1 MCQHTVVSAA
11 PACGVGVPIRS
22 HVQALCAPTHP
33 TTTSSCAKAR
43 KGERAGLE
51 SRSNPSSPTFSQGKV
66 QLPPPLRHNPECR
79 QLREGS
85 DSEAIALRENAR
97 SYNNALSLT
106 LLAAHF
112 DQTRLGILGPRV
124 SLSSIHAPRH
134 STWTQRR
141 RQSHTKAYFDQARVR
156 LAQAGD
162 TAKEWVLRL
171 CLPPGRDRRT
181 HNLPPPSTEMTML
194 ICDSDSNTGDRGPQE
209 LIVQVR
215 SRRCPDGRPKYQ
227 VVSSLHPSAMPLRYP
242 TLFAAEENSS
252 HLNTP
257 LCGFHQAG
265 PPIARNREQ
274 IDNGVQLRE
283 VLPVSVWMTNE
294 EDKDRDDEDED
305 REEGDEE
312 DGDGERQRSSKGVEV
327 ASLAF
332 TILCALL
339 AKGDEYFSIPHCTH
353 GPFLESVI
361 YGYTPSRD
369 RSTLHIRLH
378 QEYLHLTTTQ
388 GINGLAP
395 NPIGRCTGADK
406 ACNRPDL
413 IARVFEAKSGNKR
426 HAGCFGDE
434 CKMNGFC
441 FFAVLRVVFS

>member
-1 MCQHTVVSAA
+1 
-11 PACGVGVPIRS
+11 
-22 HVQALCAPTHP
+22 
-33 TTTSSCAKAR
+33 
-43 KGERAGLE
+43 
-51 SRSNPSSPTFSQGKV
+51 
-66 QLPPPLRHNPECR
+66 
-79 QLREGS
+79 
-85 DSEAIALRENAR
+85 
-97 SYNNALSLT
+97 
-106 LLAAHF
+106 
-112 DQTRLGILGPRV
+112 
-124 SLSSIHAPRH
+124 
-134 STWTQRR
+134 
-141 RQSHTKAYFDQARVR
+141 
-156 LAQAGD
+156 
-162 TAKEWVLRL
+162 
-171 CLPPGRDRRT
+171 
-181 HNLPPPSTEMTML
+181 MTML
-194 ICDSDSNTGDRGPQE
+194 ICDSDTNTGDRGPQE

-215 SRRCPDGRPKYQ
+215 SHRCPDGRPKYQ

-242 TLFAAEENSS
+242 TFFAAEENSS

-378 QEYLHLTTTQ
+378 QENLHLTTTQ

>member
-1 MCQHTVVSAA
+1 MRRA
-11 PACGVGVPIRS
+11 GG
-22 HVQALCAPTHP
+22 
-33 TTTSSCAKAR
+33 AR
-43 KGERAGLE
+43 KGERAGLK

-97 SYNNALSLT
+97 SYNNALSFT
-106 LLAAHF
+106 SLAAHW
-112 DQTRLGILGPRV
+112 DQTQVGTLGPPVFRVFGRLYHRLGALIPAVNQCPAFAQTWLINPAEATDTRLEPDGADSHMQR
-124 SLSSIHAPRH
+124 
-134 STWTQRR
+134 STL
-141 RQSHTKAYFDQARVR
+141 TK
-156 LAQAGD
+156 LESG
-162 TAKEWVLRL
+162 
-171 CLPPGRDRRT
+171 
-181 HNLPPPSTEMTML
+181 H
-194 ICDSDSNTGDRGPQE
+194 
-209 LIVQVR
+209 
-215 SRRCPDGRPKYQ
+215 RCPDGRPKYQ

-339 AKGDEYFSIPHCTH
+339 AKGNEYFSIPHCTH

-378 QEYLHLTTTQ
+378 QENLHLTTTQ

-395 NPIGRCTGADK
+395 NPIGRCTGAAK